1 MVPSVREFYKGK
13 RIFVTGGT
21 GFLGKAL
28 IEKILRSC
36 PDVEVVYLLL
46 RQKKGVSS
54 DDRLKELCNNKV
66 FDVLREQN
74 PAAFKKLRLIAGD
87 ILEAR
92 LGLSPDDEKELREK
106 CHIVFHSAACVRF
119 DQKLKDAVHMNT
131 TGTLRVLELAET
143 MEKLEVFVH
152 LSTAYCRCH
161 LEVLEEKSYPAVHNP
176 RRILDLVEW
185 MDDETQAYLE
195 PKLISSEPNT
205 YSYTKAITEELVEEY
220 QEKFPIAIARPS
232 IVIAAWKEPIPG
244 WVDNMNGPTGLL
256 IGSGK
261 GVIRSMHCEPSYT
274 TDVLPV
280 DVTVN
285 GCLLIAY
292 ATALD
297 KPKKAVFYNVTLS
310 EVIKITWG
318 EIIELGRKWLAIYP
332 HTLALWHPG
341 GTIKSYYFQHRV
353 CVFLYHLIPAY
364 VVDGL
369 LFLLG
374 KKTFLVNAQKRIS
387 HGLNVLQFY
396 TTKEW
401 HFVNTNFRSLRN
413 RISKED
419 DEIFFTDVSP
429 LDCEDYLKNY
439 ILGARY
445 YVCKE
450 DPSTLPKA
458 RKLYRIRFLVD
469 QIFRLLFYVLVFWVL
484 YSYRDLFV
492 SSVEKL
498 DSALKS
504 LTPINVKAEE
514 VCEVPSDTL

>member
-1 MVPSVREFYKGK
+1 MCSSYFKTLIV
-13 RIFVTGGT
+13 
-21 GFLGKAL
+21 LQAL

-87 ILEAR
+87 ILKAR

-232 IVIAAWKEPIPG
+232 IEP
-244 WVDNMNGPTGLL
+244 NTY
-256 IGSGK
+256 
-261 GVIRSMHCEPSYT
+261 SYT
-274 TDVLPV
+274 KAITEELVEEYQEKFP
-280 DVTVN
+280 
-285 GCLLIAY
+285 IA
-292 ATALD
+292 
-297 KPKKAVFYNVTLS
+297 
-310 EVIKITWG
+310 I
-318 EIIELGRKWLAIYP
+318 
-332 HTLALWHPG
+332 
-341 GTIKSYYFQHRV
+341 
-353 CVFLYHLIPAY
+353 
-364 VVDGL
+364 
-369 LFLLG
+369 
-374 KKTFLVNAQKRIS
+374 
-387 HGLNVLQFY
+387 
-396 TTKEW
+396 
-401 HFVNTNFRSLRN
+401 
-413 RISKED
+413 
-419 DEIFFTDVSP
+419 
-429 LDCEDYLKNY
+429 
-439 ILGARY
+439 AR
-445 YVCKE
+445 
-450 DPSTLPKA
+450 PS
-458 RKLYRIRFLVD
+458 I
-469 QIFRLLFYVLVFWVL
+469 
-484 YSYRDLFV
+484 
-492 SSVEKL
+492 
-498 DSALKS
+498 
-504 LTPINVKAEE
+504 
-514 VCEVPSDTL
+514 